1 MNGPVDPPPAQD
13 RPPELGPDAI
23 AVLDGSTFM
32 VSDGRGDVP
41 EGAVAGLFHDD
52 TRFLSRFELRL
63 GGRTPELLTSS
74 IVDYYSAAFFL
85 ANPELQ
91 AADGSRVPAHALSVV
106 RSRFVGDGLREGIEV
121 RNHLD
126 RPVSVELRLGCGAD
140 FSDIFEVRDRVRAA
154 RGTLTRFHDPDHR
167 ALGFGYEHGA
177 FRAASRIHSSAPA
190 RIEGD
195 DLVFDLH
202 LEPRGTWRTEVRVVV
217 HLDEEIAEPVHEA
230 FGEAVREPGRV
241 LAKWRD
247 EVPRLRADLDLLEHV
262 YRRSIV
268 DLAALRLC
276 AEVEGNEYSLPAA
289 GLPWFMAIFG
299 RDTLITSYQALWV
312 GPDLALGALRAL
324 AALQGTVEDDFR
336 DEEPGK
342 ILHEIRFGELS
353 ALGLKPHRPYYG
365 TADATPL
372 WLILLSEHRRW
383 TGDDRT
389 VRELEPNAR
398 RALEWIDRYGDRDGD
413 GYVEYAT
420 RSPQGLANQGWKD
433 SWDGVRFADGRLPEP
448 PIAIAEVQGYVYDAK
463 VRAAELA
470 AEVWGDPDLA
480 ARLRREAE
488 ELRERFSRDFWT
500 DARGGYYAIGLDRE
514 KRRIDSMASNM
525 GHLLWS
531 GTVPPPW
538 RGGSSR
544 RRCSPAGGSGR
555 FPRRTPPTTRSAT
568 TRARSG
574 PTTTRSPRRGSH
586 ATASGRRRTGWRWR
600 CSRRRGSRATGS
612 PRSSRAT
619 RGGMH
624 RSRSGTP
631 RRATRKL
638 GRRRRP
644 SCSSAP
650 CWGSRRRARSG
661 ATPTCRRRSGAC
673 SSTAS
678 TRSARTSTSRRRGR
692 PGGSPRPTER
702 PAGPGA
708 RRCARYPGRAAPT
721 NEPQSTSLIATTAPV
736 WGASIIRPPPMYS
749 PTWWMGL

>member
-1 MNGPVDPPPAQD
+1 MTGASVPWGGDA

-32 VSDGRGDVP
+32 VSDARGDVP

-52 TRFLSRFELRL
+52 TRFLSRFQLRL
-63 GGRTPELLTSS
+63 GGRIPELLTSS
-74 IVDYYSAAFFL
+74 TVDHYSAAFFL
-85 ANPELQ
+85 ASPELE
-91 AADGSRVPAHALSVV
+91 AADGSRVPAHSLTVV
-106 RSRFVGDGLREGIEV
+106 RSRFVGDGLREAIEV

-126 RPVSVELRLGCGAD
+126 RPVAVELRLGCGAD
-140 FSDIFEVRDRVRAA
+140 FADIFEVRDRVRPV
-154 RGTLTRFHDPDHR
+154 RGTLTRSHDPGHCV
-167 ALGFGYEHGA
+167 LGFRYEHRT
-177 FRAASRIHSSAPA
+177 FRAASRIHSSAPG

-195 DLVFDLH
+195 DLVFDLR
-202 LEPRGTWRTEVRVVV
+202 LEPRGAWRTEVRVVV
-217 HLDEEIAEPVHEA
+217 HLDEEIVEPVHGT
-230 FGEAVREPGRV
+230 FGEAAPEPGRV

-353 ALGLKPHRPYYG
+353 ALGVKPHRPYYG

-372 WLILLSEHRRW
+372 WLILLSEYHRW

-389 VRELEPNAR
+389 VREFEPNAR

-420 RSPQGLANQGWKD
+420 RSPQGLTNQGWKD

-463 VRAAELA
+463 LRTAELA
-470 AEVWGDPDLA
+470 ADVWGDPGLA
-480 ARLRREAE
+480 ARLRREAAA
-488 ELRERFSRDFWT
+488 LRERFSRDFWV
-500 DARGGYYAIGLDRE
+500 DERGGYYAIGLDRE
-514 KRRIDSMASNM
+514 ERRIDSMASNM

-531 GTVPPPW
+531 GIVPED
-538 RGGSSR
+538 
-544 RRCSPAGGSGR
+544 
-555 FPRRTPPTTRSAT
+555 
-568 TRARSG
+568 RARIVAE
-574 PTTTRSPRRGSH
+574 RLL
-586 ATASGRRRTGWRWR
+586 
-600 CSRRRGSRATGS
+600 SRAMFSGWGIRTLSEEDAAYNPIGYHTGTVW
-612 PRSSRAT
+612 P
-619 RGGMH
+619 H
-624 RSRSGTP
+624 D
-631 RRATRKL
+631 
-638 GRRRRP
+638 
-644 SCSSAP
+644 
-650 CWGSRRRARSG
+650 
-661 ATPTCRRRSGAC
+661 
-673 SSTAS
+673 
-678 TRSARTSTSRRRGR
+678 
-692 PGGSPRPTER
+692 
-702 PAGPGA
+702 
-708 RRCARYPGRAAPT
+708 
-721 NEPQSTSLIATTAPV
+721 NSLIAAGLARYGFREEANRVALAMLDAAAFTGYRLPEVFAGYARGEAPFPVRYPTACSPQAWAAAAPFLFLRV
-736 WGASIIRPPPMYS
+736 MLGLEAVGGELRCDPRLPPEVGRVRLHGLHAFGTHFDVEAEGTS
-749 PTWWMGL
+749 GRTGPTR

>member
-1 MNGPVDPPPAQD
+1 VTAGSVPPAGQE

-23 AVLDGSTFM
+23 SVLDGSTFM
-32 VSDGRGDVP
+32 VSDARGDVP

-74 IVDYYSAAFFL
+74 TVDYYSAAFFL
-85 ANPELQ
+85 ASPELEGT
-91 AADGSRVPAHALSVV
+91 DGSRVPAHALTVV

-126 RPVSVELRLGCGAD
+126 RPVAVELRLRCGAD
-140 FSDIFEVRDRVRAA
+140 FADIFEVRDRVRAV
-154 RGTLTRFHDPDHR
+154 RGERTRSHDEER
-167 ALGFGYEHGA
+167 CVLGFAYGHRA

-195 DLVFDLH
+195 DFVFDVR
-202 LEPRGTWRTEVRVVV
+202 LEPRGRWRTEVRVVV
-217 HLDEEIAEPVHEA
+217 HLDEAVSEPVHEA
-230 FGEAVREPGRV
+230 FGEAAREPGRV

-372 WLILLSEHRRW
+372 WLILLSEYRRW
-383 TGDDRT
+383 TGDDGT

-398 RALEWIDRYGDRDGD
+398 RALEWIDRFGDRDGD

-420 RSPQGLANQGWKD
+420 RSPEGLANQGWKD

-463 VRAAELA
+463 GRAAELA

-500 DARGGYYAIGLDRE
+500 DARGGYYVVGLDRE
-514 KRRIDSMASNM
+514 KRRIDSMTSNM

-531 GTVPPPW
+531 GIVPEDRAAAVARQLLSPPMFSGW
-538 RGGSSR
+538 GIRTLSEEDAAYTPIGYHTGSVWPHDNSIAAAGLARYGLREEANRVAMAMLEAAGFTGHRLPEVFAGYARGDA
-544 RRCSPAGGSGR
+544 P
-555 FPRRTPPTTRSAT
+555 FPVRYPTACNPQ
-568 TRARSG
+568 AW
-574 PTTTRSPRRGSH
+574 
-586 ATASGRRRTGWRWR
+586 ATAAPFLFLRTMLGLEAEGGALRCGPQLPPEVGRVFIHGLH
-600 CSRRRGSRATGS
+600 AF
-612 PRSSRAT
+612 
-619 RGGMH
+619 
-624 RSRSGTP
+624 GTHVDVE
-631 RRATRKL
+631 AEGT
-638 GRRRRP
+638 
-644 SCSSAP
+644 SA
-650 CWGSRRRARSG
+650 RI
-661 ATPTCRRRSGAC
+661 TPTR
-673 SSTAS
+673 
-678 TRSARTSTSRRRGR
+678 
-692 PGGSPRPTER
+692 
-702 PAGPGA
+702 
-708 RRCARYPGRAAPT
+708 
-721 NEPQSTSLIATTAPV
+721 
-736 WGASIIRPPPMYS
+736 
-749 PTWWMGL
+749 

>member
-544 RRCSPAGGSGR
+544 RRCSPAGDPDAFRGGR
-555 FPRRTPPTTRSAT
+555 RLQPDRLPHGLGLAPRQLDRRGGARTLRLPGGGEPGGDGDARGGGDHGPPAPRGLRGLRAGGCTVPGPVPHGVQPASLGDGGALPVPPHHAGVRGGGRAPVRPPPAAGGRARVPPRR
-568 TRARSG
+568 
-574 PTTTRSPRRGSH
+574 PRVRH
-586 ATASGRRRTGWRWR
+586 AP
-600 CSRRRGSRATGS
+600 RRRGGGDVRAGRPDPLS
-612 PRSSRAT
+612 GQRGRARGGARAT
-619 RGGMH
+619 R
-624 RSRSGTP
+624 
-631 RRATRKL
+631 A
-638 GRRRRP
+638 
-644 SCSSAP
+644 
-650 CWGSRRRARSG
+650 
-661 ATPTCRRRSGAC
+661 
-673 SSTAS
+673 
-678 TRSARTSTSRRRGR
+678 GR
-692 PGGSPRPTER
+692 PPRTNPSPRP
-702 PAGPGA
+702 
-708 RRCARYPGRAAPT
+708 
-721 NEPQSTSLIATTAPV
+721 
-736 WGASIIRPPPMYS
+736 
-749 PTWWMGL
+749 